1 MQEQEHTLN
10 ETARI
15 LKVTNPVEL
24 PEKATA
30 IVNETRNLIREVES
44 LTAKLANS
52 QITDIFAGA
61 KEINGIKIVS
71 AMLTDVKPDALRSLG
86 DQIRD
91 DAPDVIALLAGVNG
105 ESGNFCC
112 VCSKSAVAKGAHAG
126 KIIQRV
132 AAITGGKG
140 GGRPDSAMGSIGKS
154 YMVDEALSMLQS
166 IAGEFLK

>member
-1 MQEQEHTLN
+1 
-10 ETARI
+10 
-15 LKVTNPVEL
+15 
-24 PEKATA
+24 
-30 IVNETRNLIREVES
+30 
-44 LTAKLANS
+44 
-52 QITDIFAGA
+52 
-61 KEINGIKIVS
+61 
-71 AMLTDVKPDALRSLG
+71 MLTDVKPDALRSLG

-91 DAPDVIALLAGVNG
+91 EEENVIALLAGVNG

-154 YMVDEALSMLQS
+154 YMVDEALGMLQS